1 MLLGS
6 KFTLFHTYSEDK
18 ILSKYIQV
26 GSHVKWPVDS
36 KIATILTSVY
46 TVQKLWTKI
55 SAFNKNVQKSHM
67 KLMSKKKDMA
77 WFLTN
82 QKWALYILKRI
93 YKGRICTERIFHI
106 FKIQRVFFLT
116 IKVIAFSTQF
126 FGILENFDIQKIIER
141 LEINPNFK
149 KQNEDHRLN
158 FDMKFWFSYIF
169 LYIKLKIR
177 FFLNFYQNHT

>member
-55 SAFNKNVQKSHM
+55 SAFNKNVQKSHR
-67 KLMSKKKDMA
+67 KLMSKKKDTA

-106 FKIQRVFFLT
+106 FKIQRVFFFDNKGNCVFIGSILT
-116 IKVIAFSTQF
+116 W
-126 FGILENFDIQKIIER
+126 NFDSHI
-141 LEINPNFK
+141 F
-149 KQNEDHRLN
+149 
-158 FDMKFWFSYIF
+158 FYI
-169 LYIKLKIR
+169 LSSKLD
-177 FFLNFYQNHT
+177 FF